1 MIRNT
6 AIMAGGQSRR
16 FNSDKTLEDVFGKKL
31 IQYAVDA
38 LSGWSENLVVVSK
51 DCGKYSFLGVP
62 CAADVFEQ
70 QCPMVG
76 ILTALKYFNAHVF
89 VVAADT
95 PLVNPEHAEK
105 LLKACQG
112 RDAAVPVIDGKMHP
126 LYAAYAPGLIP
137 ILEKQIADENYRL
150 TAAFDLSNVIYLHE
164 SDILASENEKKSFIN
179 INTKEDL
186 EAAIDYMQGE

>member
-16 FNSDKTLEDVFGKKL
+16 FNSDKTLEEVLGKKL
-31 IQYAVDA
+31 IRHTLDGISEWADA
-38 LSGWSENLVVVSK
+38 LVVVAK

-62 CAADVFEQ
+62 CVTDLFEQ

-76 ILTALKYFNAHVF
+76 ILTALKFFDSHVF

-95 PLVNPEHAEK
+95 PLVNSVHAEK
-105 LLKACQG
+105 LLAACRG

-126 LYAAYAPGLIP
+126 LYAAYAPSLIP

-150 TAAFDLSNVIYLHE
+150 TTAFDLSNVVYLYE

-186 EAAIDYMQGE
+186 EAAIDFMQGE

>member
-16 FNSDKTLEDVFGKKL
+16 FNSDKTMEEVFGKKL
-31 IQYAVDA
+31 IQHTLDGVAVWSDA
-38 LSGWSENLVVVSK
+38 LVVVAK
-51 DCGKYSFLGVP
+51 DCGKYFFLGVP
-62 CAADVFEQ
+62 CVTDLSEQ

-76 ILTALKYFNAHVF
+76 ILTALKYFNSHVF

-105 LLKACQG
+105 LLAACQG
-112 RDAAVPVIDGKMHP
+112 RDAAVPVINGKMHP
-126 LYAAYAPGLIP
+126 LYAVYAPGLIP

-150 TAAFDLSNVIYLHE
+150 TAALDLSNVVYLYD

>member
-16 FNSDKTLEDVFGKKL
+16 FNSDKTMEEVFGKKL
-31 IQYAVDA
+31 IQHTADGISAWSDA
-38 LSGWSENLVVVSK
+38 LVVVAK
-51 DCGKYSFLGVP
+51 DCSKYSFLGVP
-62 CAADVFEQ
+62 CVKDLSEQ

-76 ILTALKYFNAHVF
+76 ILTALKYFNSHVF

-95 PLVNPEHAEK
+95 PLVNPEHADR

-126 LYAAYAPGLIP
+126 RIRRVCTRSHT
-137 ILEKQIADENYRL
+137 D
-150 TAAFDLSNVIYLHE
+150 T
-164 SDILASENEKKSFIN
+164 
-179 INTKEDL
+179 
-186 EAAIDYMQGE
+186 